1 MIGPAKPATG
11 GTTMLDFIWVIP
23 ALFVIGIIATAYLV
37 GIEVGR
43 DREAREAARR
53 RHPANRTYGREG

>member
-1 MIGPAKPATG
+1 
-11 GTTMLDFIWVIP
+11 MLDFIWVIP
-23 ALFVIGIIATAYLV
+23 ALIVIGIIAVAYLV

-43 DREAREAARR
+43 DREARDAARR